1 MSIDW
6 RRTLKKD
13 GLANG
18 WEWGGIKEFVTKK
31 ILPVKGGRH
40 QDLSISKKQ
49 PPCHDFGWSRGQV
62 FISLAI
68 VSKWA
73 ISFQMEMFLTYIFS
87 TISHQCNLLPLDLA
101 GKKQLIGRDV
111 HFTQYH
117 MCQPGKQR
125 KSDFLRCLSL
135 SSHHNKIIPLF
146 DIFQSYQENS
156 KLLNFQT
163 YFLYI
168 LN

>member
-87 TISHQCNLLPLDLA
+87 TISYQCNLLPLDLA
-101 GKKQLIGRDV
+101 GKKNNWLDETSILHNIICVNQENNAKVIFWDV
-111 HFTQYH
+111 
-117 MCQPGKQR
+117 
-125 KSDFLRCLSL
+125 FLFLATTTR
-135 SSHHNKIIPLF
+135 SSHSLIFFKAFRKIP
-146 DIFQSYQENS
+146 
-156 KLLNFQT
+156 NF
-163 YFLYI
+163 
-168 LN
+168 

>member
-13 GLANG
+13 GSANG
-18 WEWGGIKEFVTKK
+18 WECGGIKEFVTKK

-62 FISLAI
+62 FISLAMHGAK
-68 VSKWA
+68 VGN
-73 ISFQMEMFLTYIFS
+73 F
-87 TISHQCNLLPLDLA
+87 
-101 GKKQLIGRDV
+101 
-111 HFTQYH
+111 
-117 MCQPGKQR
+117 
-125 KSDFLRCLSL
+125 L
-135 SSHHNKIIPLF
+135 SSYIYFLQYQMSVICCHWIWLGEKTRKTTQKWFPKMSFSFKSPQQDHPALWYHSNLSRK
-146 DIFQSYQENS
+146 FQSS
-156 KLLNFQT
+156 

-168 LN
+168 LNRSVSGISLWHRKLIII